1 MSTECLNLHWVK
13 SPVQEI
19 RPLQLKRLCTSVKVK
34 SNQPV
39 SQIDILLSAQTSI
52 SIVVAG
58 RRHSSYTLF
67 FLQRFAYVNDSANI
81 NHTWRPNKS
90 LLCEPL
96 GPLSEKQRLRQDTG
110 EEAEKKLS
118 AWWLSLCNLNKNKC
132 SKGCQCC
139 ELRLIGLSVTM
150 GHPEYRWLIKRYPH
164 LTYEIHCFT
173 KL

>member
-1 MSTECLNLHWVK
+1 MYISQSKKQSASLSNRHLPLCSNFHQHCCRGTATLLLH
-13 SPVQEI
+13 
-19 RPLQLKRLCTSVKVK
+19 
-34 SNQPV
+34 
-39 SQIDILLSAQTSI
+39 I
-52 SIVVAG
+52 S
-58 RRHSSYTLF
+58 LF

-81 NHTWRPNKS
+81 NHTWCPNKS

-150 GHPEYRWLIKRYPH
+150 GHPEYRWLIKRCPH